1 MPRGPRMDAT
11 GAAQHVMVRGIEGR
25 KIFCDDVDREDFA
38 ERLDR
43 LVPELGFLCY
53 AWAFLPNHV
62 HLVLQTGPVP
72 LSRLMA
78 RLGTGYARRFNERH
92 ERSGHLFQNRFCSR
106 IIEDDSDLL
115 GVVLYVHR
123 NPLDAGLVPSGGALG
138 QFEWCGHGGLIGARP
153 PYPFESPSKTLALL
167 AEDPREAIHQLRC
180 RMAGAPS
187 EPPVALPTG
196 NFGRPAAVQRRR
208 RGRPPIDHLI
218 AETCARHEIDPT
230 ALIWGRRRRKVVAA
244 RREIVL
250 RAAIEA
256 GLSGCE
262 VARALGVS
270 EATVSRALDQTP
282 VSGNVG
288 VGCRGEPTGSG

>member
-1 MPRGPRMDAT
+1 
-11 GAAQHVMVRGIEGR
+11 
-25 KIFCDDVDREDFA
+25 
-38 ERLDR
+38 
-43 LVPELGFLCY
+43 
-53 AWAFLPNHV
+53 
-62 HLVLQTGPVP
+62 
-72 LSRLMA
+72 
-78 RLGTGYARRFNERH
+78 
-92 ERSGHLFQNRFCSR
+92 
-106 IIEDDSDLL
+106 
-115 GVVLYVHR
+115 
-123 NPLDAGLVPSGGALG
+123 VPSGGALG
-138 QFEWCGHGGLIGARP
+138 QFAWCGHGGLIGARP

-187 EPPVALPTG
+187 GPPVALPTG
-196 NFGRPAAVQRRR
+196 SSARPATVQRRR

-230 ALIWGRRRRKVVAA
+230 ELLGGRRRRKVIAA

-250 RAAIEA
+250 RAVLEA

-262 VARALGVS
+262 VARTLGVS